1 MPFVTALNFIVV
13 LFFPFLSSLSSC
25 NVPIIFLFTLQL
37 SLINPLYA
45 STTQNENQSSQ
56 KNDIS
61 RAIFPSLPGFRGG
74 TVADREA
81 MLFESGEGEEG
92 AQQAFEVGDTLAL
105 IAEVRQ
111 SVETHRANK
120 DLPLGERVKLM
131 EEEKRR
137 LQVMDA
143 TPCLHTLFTY
153 HCFV

>member
-1 MPFVTALNFIVV
+1 ML
-13 LFFPFLSSLSSC
+13 L
-25 NVPIIFLFTLQL
+25 
-37 SLINPLYA
+37 
-45 STTQNENQSSQ
+45 TTQNDNQSSQKNSQ